1 MLMTPPGSLFLMS
14 LYPLLQYDI
23 NFDCAS
29 QVTLFI
35 VK

>member
-1 MLMTPPGSLFLMS
+1 MLMMPPASLYLMS
-14 LYPLLQYDI
+14 LYLLLQYDI